1 MKSCGKSRNH
11 LNHILLDHECQYR
24 ILQQSIKLLLGNSE
38 CTKVVDWLIEQE
50 IDHMASITKKHQMT
64 KSYQVYICLIY
75 KSKYLTALNIK
86 HCQLEVSI
94 PVRCRPISWDKLH
107 LFHQI
112 FCFTYNK
119 QETPRFHYASLH
131 TTNMTTCKTTSV
143 SVSQQDRLYIPWKW
157 SFHSHN

>member
-38 CTKVVDWLIEQE
+38 YTKVVDWLIEQE

-107 LFHQI
+107 LVLLITNRKRLVFIMLHFIQQTWQHAKQLQSQFPSKIGCI
-112 FCFTYNK
+112 FLGSDHFIATIK
-119 QETPRFHYASLH
+119 H
-131 TTNMTTCKTTSV
+131 
-143 SVSQQDRLYIPWKW
+143 
-157 SFHSHN
+157 